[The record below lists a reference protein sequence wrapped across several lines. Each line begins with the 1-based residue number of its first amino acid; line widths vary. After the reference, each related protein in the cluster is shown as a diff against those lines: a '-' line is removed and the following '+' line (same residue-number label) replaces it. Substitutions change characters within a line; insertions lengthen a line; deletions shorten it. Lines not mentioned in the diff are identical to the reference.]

1 MRRKDRELWDAVRA
15 TVTPL
20 RDSPPLPPLPEP
32 KPPFEAQVPAPAAS
46 RPPQSRKP
54 THQRPPPS
62 LPGSS
67 LDRRTR
73 QRLLRGKAEIE
84 DRLDLHGDGAEVAYM
99 RLRGFL
105 GVSHARGLR
114 LVLVITGKGS
124 GDYVRHTLHGTT
136 HWDAP
141 EREGRLR
148 RLLPQWLAEPEL
160 GAMVVAFQPAHP
172 RHGGGGAWYVRLRRK
187 RTANSE

>member
-20 RDSPPLPPLPEP
+20 
-32 KPPFEAQVPAPAAS
+32 KTAVPGAAS
-46 RPPQSRKP
+46 PSRAEPSSEPRALPTSAPPQGR
-54 THQRPPPS
+54 RPHATASAAPS
-62 LPGSS
+62 DNS

-84 DRLDLHGDGAEVAYM
+84 ARLDLHGDTAEVAYV

-105 GVSHARGLR
+105 ETARARGLR

-124 GDYVRHTLHGTT
+124 GSYVRHTLHGEA
-136 HWDAP
+136 HWHAP

-148 RLLPQWLAEPEL
+148 RLLPQWLDEPEL
-160 GAMVVAFQPAHP
+160 KAMVVAYQPAHP
-172 RHGGGGAWYVRLRRK
+172 RHGGGGAWYLRLRK
-187 RTANSE
+187 K

>member
-1 MRRKDRELWDAVRA
+1 MRRKDRDLWDAVRA

-20 RDSPPLPPLPEP
+20 RDEPP
-32 KPPFEAQVPAPAAS
+32 VPAPPQPPKVAMPPPAPQ
-46 RPPQSRKP
+46 PPQPR
-54 THQRPPPS
+54 QRDPLRPDAW
-62 LPGSS
+62 PGNS

-73 QRLLRGKAEIE
+73 QRLLRGKAEVE
-84 DRLDLHGDGAEVAYM
+84 DRLDLHGDSVEVAYL

-105 GVSHARGLR
+105 NASRARGLR

-124 GDYVRHTLHGTT
+124 GDYVRHTLHGET

-160 GAMVVAFQPAHP
+160 RAMVVAFQPAHP
-172 RHGGGGAWYVRLRRK
+172 RHGGGGAWYLRLRRK
-187 RTANSE
+187 E

>member
-15 TVTPL
+15 GVTPL
-20 RDSPPLPPLPEP
+20 RGNPSPPPVPPATALPVE
-32 KPPFEAQVPAPAAS
+32 
-46 RPPQSRKP
+46 
-54 THQRPPPS
+54 RPPPAPPPDPRRPPPPARPEAT
-62 LPGSS
+62 PGNS

-73 QRLLRGKAEIE
+73 QRLLRGKADIE
-84 DRLDLHGDGAEVAYM
+84 DRLDLHGDGIEIAYM

-105 GVSHARGLR
+105 NASRARGLR

-124 GDYVRHTLHGTT
+124 GDYARHTLHGTT

-160 GAMVVAFQPAHP
+160 SAMVVAFQPAHP

-187 RTANSE
+187 RIANSE

>member
-1 MRRKDRELWDAVRA
+1 MRRKDCELWDAIRA

-20 RDSPPLPPLPEP
+20 RRGEALPPVPAIAPSPPAPVEPHRHAPPPRARRP
-32 KPPFEAQVPAPAAS
+32 HAPPPASGPAAN
-46 RPPQSRKP
+46 
-54 THQRPPPS
+54 
-62 LPGSS
+62 S

-84 DRLDLHGDGAEVAYM
+84 GRLDLHGDSAEVAYV

-105 GVSHARGLR
+105 GTAQGRGLR

-124 GDYVRHTLHGTT
+124 GSYVRHTLHGEA
-136 HWDAP
+136 HWHAP

-148 RLLPQWLAEPEL
+148 RLLPQWLEEPEL
-160 GAMVVAFQPAHP
+160 KALVVAYQPAHP
-172 RHGGGGAWYVRLRRK
+172 RHGGGGAWYLRLRRK
-187 RTANSE
+187 P

>member
-1 MRRKDRELWDAVRA
+1 MRRKDRELWDAIRS

-20 RDSPPLPPLPEP
+20 RNEPP
-32 KPPFEAQVPAPAAS
+32 VPAA
-46 RPPQSRKP
+46 
-54 THQRPPPS
+54 PS
-62 LPGSS
+62 LPNETPPPPRPPNARHSEPRHPEALSSNS

-84 DRLDLHGDGAEVAYM
+84 GRLDLHGDSAEVAYM

-105 GVSHARGLR
+105 NASHARGLR

-124 GDYVRHTLHGTT
+124 GSYVRHTLHGET

-148 RLLPQWLAEPEL
+148 RLLPQWLDEPEL
-160 GAMVVAFQPAHP
+160 RAMVVAYQPAHP
-172 RHGGGGAWYVRLRRK
+172 RHGGGGAWYLRLRR
-187 RTANSE
+187 RQ

>member
-1 MRRKDRELWDAVRA
+1 MRRKDRELWDTVRA

-20 RDSPPLPPLPEP
+20 RDQPPVPATPHPATVAPPPAPRPP
-32 KPPFEAQVPAPAAS
+32 KPLQPAPVRAEA
-46 RPPQSRKP
+46 
-54 THQRPPPS
+54 
-62 LPGSS
+62 LPGNS

-84 DRLDLHGDGAEVAYM
+84 DRLDLHGDSVEVAYM

-105 GVSHARGLR
+105 NASRTRGLR

-124 GDYVRHTLHGTT
+124 GDYVRHTLHGES
-136 HWDAP
+136 HWNAP
-141 EREGRLR
+141 ERDGRLR

-160 GAMVVAFQPAHP
+160 RAMVVAFQPAHP
-172 RHGGGGAWYVRLRRK
+172 RHGGGGAWYLRLRKK
-187 RTANSE
+187 RIANSE

>member
-1 MRRKDRELWDAVRA
+1 MWDAVRA

-20 RDSPPLPPLPEP
+20 RDGRPEPPAPEPPSVARPSPSPP
-32 KPPFEAQVPAPAAS
+32 PAPHVPKI
-46 RPPQSRKP
+46 RPPQP
-54 THQRPPPS
+54 LWPDA
-62 LPGSS
+62 LPGNS

-84 DRLDLHGDGAEVAYM
+84 DRLDLHGDSVEIAYM

-105 GVSHARGLR
+105 NAARARGLR

-124 GDYVRHTLHGTT
+124 GDYVRHTLHGTR

-141 EREGRLR
+141 ERDGRLR

-160 GAMVVAFQPAHP
+160 RAMVIAFQPAHP
-172 RHGGGGAWYVRLRRK
+172 RHGGGGAWYLRLRRK
-187 RTANSE
+187 Q

>member
-1 MRRKDRELWDAVRA
+1 MWDAVRA

-20 RDSPPLPPLPEP
+20 RPLPT
-32 KPPFEAQVPAPAAS
+32 VPAAAE
-46 RPPQSRKP
+46 PPSAAMI
-54 THQRPPPS
+54 PPPAPHPPKTRQPSPVRTES
-62 LPGSS
+62 LPGNS

-84 DRLDLHGDGAEVAYM
+84 DRLDLHGDSVEVAYM

-105 GVSHARGLR
+105 NASRARDLR
-114 LVLVITGKGS
+114 VVLVITGKGS
-124 GDYVRHTLHGTT
+124 GDYVRHTLHGET

-160 GAMVVAFQPAHP
+160 RTMVVAFQPAHP
-172 RHGGGGAWYVRLRRK
+172 RHGGGGAWYLRLRRK
-187 RTANSE
+187 E

>member
-20 RDSPPLPPLPEP
+20 KPATPVAASSSPAAQRLPEP
-32 KPPFEAQVPAPAAS
+32 VEPLTHAAPPHGRRAHAAPSAAVADN
-46 RPPQSRKP
+46 
-54 THQRPPPS
+54 
-62 LPGSS
+62 S

-73 QRLLRGKAEIE
+73 RRLLRGKAEIE
-84 DRLDLHGDGAEVAYM
+84 ARLDLHGDTAEVAYV

-105 GVSHARGLR
+105 EAARARGLR

-124 GDYVRHTLHGTT
+124 GSYVRHTLHGQA
-136 HWDAP
+136 HWHAP

-148 RLLPQWLAEPEL
+148 RLLPQWLEEPEL
-160 GAMVVAFQPAHP
+160 KAMVVAYQPAHP
-172 RHGGGGAWYVRLRRK
+172 RHGGGGAWYLRLRKGSRQ
-187 RTANSE
+187 

>member
-20 RDSPPLPPLPEP
+20 KSGTPLPALPPAGDAMELPALPQPQPRPSEP
-32 KPPFEAQVPAPAAS
+32 
-46 RPPQSRKP
+46 RPPDAFS
-54 THQRPPPS
+54 
-62 LPGSS
+62 GNS

-84 DRLDLHGDGAEVAYM
+84 AKLDLHGDSAEVAYM

-105 GVSHARGLR
+105 NMARARGLR

-124 GDYVRHTLHGTT
+124 ANYVRHTLHGHT

-148 RLLPQWLAEPEL
+148 RLLPQWLEEPEL
-160 GAMVVAFQPAHP
+160 RALVVAYQPAHP
-172 RHGGGGAWYVRLRRK
+172 RHGGGGAWYLRLRR
-187 RTANSE
+187 RQ

>member
-20 RDSPPLPPLPEP
+20 RDEPPVPATPQPPNVPTPPPPLH
-32 KPPFEAQVPAPAAS
+32 
-46 RPPQSRKP
+46 PPQSGPRDP
-54 THQRPPPS
+54 GRPDAV
-62 LPGSS
+62 PGNS

-73 QRLLRGKAEIE
+73 QRLLRGKAEVE
-84 DRLDLHGDGAEVAYM
+84 DRLDLHGDSVEVAYM
-99 RLRGFL
+99 RLRAFL
-105 GVSHARGLR
+105 NASRARGLR

-124 GDYVRHTLHGTT
+124 GDYVRHTLHGET
-136 HWDAP
+136 HWHAP

-160 GAMVVAFQPAHP
+160 RAMVVAFPPAHP
-172 RHGGGGAWYVRLRRK
+172 RHCRGGAWYVRLRRK
-187 RTANSE
+187 G

>member
-1 MRRKDRELWDAVRA
+1 MRRKDRELWDAIRA

-20 RDSPPLPPLPEP
+20 KNQPP
-32 KPPFEAQVPAPAAS
+32 VPAAPPAPIGTAPPAPHPRKS
-46 RPPQSRKP
+46 RQSEPR
-54 THQRPPPS
+54 RPED
-62 LPGSS
+62 LANNS

-84 DRLDLHGDGAEVAYM
+84 GRLDLHGDSVEVAYM

-105 GVSHARGLR
+105 NACHARGLR

-124 GDYVRHTLHGTT
+124 GGYARHTLHGET

-148 RLLPQWLAEPEL
+148 RLLPQWLDEPEL
-160 GAMVVAFQPAHP
+160 RAMVVAYQPAHP
-172 RHGGGGAWYVRLRRK
+172 RHGGGGAWYLRLRRK
-187 RTANSE
+187 G

>member
-20 RDSPPLPPLPEP
+20 RDEPP
-32 KPPFEAQVPAPAAS
+32 VPATPQPPNAA
-46 RPPQSRKP
+46 
-54 THQRPPPS
+54 TPPPAPQPPRPRQRDPVRPDA
-62 LPGSS
+62 LPGNS

-73 QRLLRGKAEIE
+73 QRLLRGKAEVE
-84 DRLDLHGDGAEVAYM
+84 DRLDLHGDSVEVAYM

-105 GVSHARGLR
+105 NASRARGLR

-124 GDYVRHTLHGTT
+124 GDYVRQTLHGRT

-160 GAMVVAFQPAHP
+160 SAMVVAFQPAHP
-172 RHGGGGAWYVRLRRK
+172 RHGGGGAWYLRLRR
-187 RTANSE
+187 RN

>member
-1 MRRKDRELWDAVRA
+1 MRRKDRELWDVIRA

-20 RDSPPLPPLPEP
+20 RDEPPVPATPP
-32 KPPFEAQVPAPAAS
+32 PPNVAMPAPAP
-46 RPPQSRKP
+46 RPP
-54 THQRPPPS
+54 RPRQPGPVGPEA
-62 LPGSS
+62 LPGNS

-84 DRLDLHGDGAEVAYM
+84 DRLDLHGDSVEVAYM

-105 GVSHARGLR
+105 NASRARGLR

-124 GDYVRHTLHGTT
+124 GDYVRHTLHGAT

-160 GAMVVAFQPAHP
+160 RAMVVAFQPAHP
-172 RHGGGGAWYVRLRRK
+172 RHGGGGAWYLRLRR
-187 RTANSE
+187 RQ

>member
-15 TVTPL
+15 GVTPL
-20 RDSPPLPPLPEP
+20 RGNPSVPPVPSRPGETASPPASPLPPPRQSTPARL
-32 KPPFEAQVPAPAAS
+32 EA
-46 RPPQSRKP
+46 
-54 THQRPPPS
+54 
-62 LPGSS
+62 LPGNS

-73 QRLLRGKAEIE
+73 QRLLRGRAEIE
-84 DRLDLHGDGAEVAYM
+84 DRLDLHGDSIEIAYM

-105 GVSHARGLR
+105 NASRARGLR

-124 GDYVRHTLHGTT
+124 GDYARHTLHGAT

-160 GAMVVAFQPAHP
+160 SAMVVAFQPAHP
-172 RHGGGGAWYVRLRRK
+172 RHGGGGAWYVRMRRK
-187 RTANSE
+187 RIANSE